1 METEL
6 FYKSIGNLF
15 LGVTFFP
22 KYIGFAFI
30 CAYNTDKNLFSI
42 TLNIASITVYLGY
55 IFD

>member
-15 LGVTFFP
+15 LGITFFP